1 VHVKVTMTEDSSWE
15 GAFSQLVAAG
25 AHVRT
30 YAADAPLY
38 IHAKMILTPTRG
50 FLGSE
55 NFSDESLFENR
66 ELGIVLSAPSIITS
80 LHHTFDTDYAGAQ
93 PFRAAAPPA
102 GSSSTPECSASA
114 SYSTHYHDYDV
125 YVHSNQ
131 PLETVTVTDTA
142 GHSASWNTDSAG
154 YADVYFDAPADSAG
168 QMISVR
174 AGAASCQATF

>member
-125 YVHSNQ
+125 YVHSKPAPGDRDRDRHGRTLGQ
-131 PLETVTVTDTA
+131 LAHRLRRLRGRVLRCA
-142 GHSASWNTDSAG
+142 G
-154 YADVYFDAPADSAG
+154 
-168 QMISVR
+168 
-174 AGAASCQATF
+174 